1 MCDTANTVVGWNN
14 NFEWENTLESTLEFE
29 ELKDP
34 VILDKASN
42 MAGEP
47 APWAESDP
55 TSSWSNRATIRTPDS
70 WSSECS
76 AEDESIRAWNS
87 IGEIIAW
94 CCITKVS
101 NNW

>member
-1 MCDTANTVVGWNN
+1 MG
-14 NFEWENTLESTLEFE
+14 EHTLVSTLEFE

-55 TSSWSNRATIRTPDS
+55 TSSWSKRATIRTPDS
-70 WSSECS
+70 WSSDCS
-76 AEDESIRAWNS
+76 AEVESIRA
-87 IGEIIAW
+87 
-94 CCITKVS
+94 
-101 NNW
+101 

>member
-1 MCDTANTVVGWNN
+1 M
-14 NFEWENTLESTLEFE
+14 EPE

-70 WSSECS
+70 WSRECS
-76 AEDESIRAWNS
+76 TELESIRAWNS
-87 IGEIIAW
+87 IRKIIN
-94 CCITKVS
+94 IMILLQNRT
-101 NNW
+101 N